1 MEYDI
6 INDEK
11 TLGFK
16 KDLLTGVLG
25 DQYYSDKY
33 TVYMLE
39 NHPLF
44 DITEKKD
51 RVGGMVLDI
60 ETLDSTSWISRGVEV
75 NGLLSKFINSVLIHT
90 NLEKGR
96 LMVGRNVKLTNC
108 YIESGWEGDAVIRK
122 SEIEN
127 VKIIGRFG
135 GVNIK
140 KSKINNKSDI
150 FKVRS
155 INKAEPNLRQRFYK
169 VEMNNASITFPD
181 GELLCNN
188 LVMRGSSHIHLENP
202 QDIIISDVVMDKDAE
217 IEIEGNQNLTITN
230 VDLREYSS
238 LKIKISGT
246 KDAASVDNLIVQ
258 PWNTKTIKI

>member
-1 MEYDI
+1 MSRLSLREIKSSGKVSDNVI
-6 INDEK
+6 IDDGSWVEEGSEVISSDPSKVVNLINTIVKGSSILFIDSGSMINCEFDKAKVTLKGNDVVE
-11 TLGFK
+11 FK
-16 KDLLTGVLG
+16 D
-25 DQYYSDKY
+25 
-33 TVYMLE
+33 
-39 NHPLF
+39 
-44 DITEKKD
+44 
-51 RVGGMVLDI
+51 
-60 ETLDSTSWISRGVEV
+60 
-75 NGLLSKFINSVLIHT
+75 
-90 NLEKGR
+90 
-96 LMVGRNVKLTNC
+96 C
-108 YIESGWEGDAVIRK
+108 
-122 SEIEN
+122 
-127 VKIIGRFG
+127 
-135 GVNIK
+135 
-140 KSKINNKSDI
+140 KINNKSDI

-238 LKIKISGT
+238 LKIKTSGT

>member
-1 MEYDI
+1 MTW
-6 INDEK
+6 K
-11 TLGFK
+11 
-16 KDLLTGVLG
+16 
-25 DQYYSDKY
+25 
-33 TVYMLE
+33 
-39 NHPLF
+39 
-44 DITEKKD
+44 
-51 RVGGMVLDI
+51 
-60 ETLDSTSWISRGVEV
+60 
-75 NGLLSKFINSVLIHT
+75 
-90 NLEKGR
+90 
-96 LMVGRNVKLTNC
+96 
-108 YIESGWEGDAVIRK
+108 RK
-122 SEIEN
+122 SLPEIKSSGKVSDN
-127 VKIIGRFG
+127 VILDDGSWVEEGSEVISSDPSKV
-135 GVNIK
+135 VNLINTIVK
-140 KSKINNKSDI
+140 GSSILFIDSGSMINCEFDKAKVTLKGNDVVEFKDCKINNKSDI

-238 LKIKISGT
+238 LKIKTSGT